1 MGAKPSRGHTT
12 VTGSQQHRPP
22 SRRAPGRTPA
32 DSSCLAWCRGFGTSA
47 RPRSPRQALTQ
58 PKAKASGTSRP
69 TPIRRF
75 AGLFERVCAMTGSL
89 KIVVSP
95 VRVRV
100 SPSPTFLHIG
110 NFWLVRPIL
119 EWRLRLT
126 EARQSPKRSP
136 IARARVHR
144 QRCFALGKLATWQ
157 ITASSPRRR
166 SAESCANG
174 MSHACANPAGARW
187 PAKQRRAGVAVLSGP
202 LGRRRRQPRLRGPCQ
217 HQQEIRET
225 RFVIDQNNEASSTG
239 A

>member
-1 MGAKPSRGHTT
+1 MGAKPARGHTT

-144 QRCFALGKLATWQ
+144 RSPPHRHAEGAL
-157 ITASSPRRR
+157 
-166 SAESCANG
+166 
-174 MSHACANPAGARW
+174 SHAPTACPTPVPILPGPDGPPSRDVLALRYSVDRWAGDGGSLVSEVRANTN
-187 PAKQRRAGVAVLSGP
+187 RR
-202 LGRRRRQPRLRGPCQ
+202 
-217 HQQEIRET
+217 
-225 RFVIDQNNEASSTG
+225 
-239 A
+239 